1 MVPVNSSSSSAVPG
15 TLLILGGGGHAWV
28 VTEAARAS
36 GWRVLGFLDDDAAA
50 EIDAGVPRLG
60 ALSDTALLSN
70 TPVTSSAPGP
80 AVAGDGPPATII
92 AIGSLATRGRLI
104 GEMRGLFAIVRHP
117 TALVSPSAKIG
128 AGTFVGANAVV
139 QGRASIGEHCI
150 INTAAIVEHDCV
162 LGRNVHIAPRATL
175 GGGVR
180 VGHDTLIGLGASVRP
195 GVKIGSGCTIG
206 VGAAV
211 VRDVPNNAT
220 VVGVPA
226 KSVDWF
232 SEGDGG

>member
-1 MVPVNSSSSSAVPG
+1 MWPVTIARTSEAPG
-15 TLLILGGGGHAWV
+15 TLLIIGGGGHAWV

-36 GWRVLGFLDDDAAA
+36 GWRVLGFLDDDAGAA
-50 EIDAGVPRLG
+50 IDTEVPRLG
-60 ALSDTALLSN
+60 SLSDTARL
-70 TPVTSSAPGP
+70 AAIP
-80 AVAGDGPPATII
+80 AEEGPPKTII
-92 AIGSLATRGRLI
+92 AIGSLATRARLI
-104 GEMRGLFAIVRHP
+104 SEMRGLFAIVRHP
-117 TALVSPSAKIG
+117 TAQLSPSATVNE
-128 AGTFVGANAVV
+128 GTFIGANAVV
-139 QGRASIGEHCI
+139 QGRARISPHCI

-162 LGRNVHIAPRATL
+162 LGQNVHIAPRAVV

-180 VGHDTLIGLGASVRP
+180 IGHDTLIGLGAAIRP